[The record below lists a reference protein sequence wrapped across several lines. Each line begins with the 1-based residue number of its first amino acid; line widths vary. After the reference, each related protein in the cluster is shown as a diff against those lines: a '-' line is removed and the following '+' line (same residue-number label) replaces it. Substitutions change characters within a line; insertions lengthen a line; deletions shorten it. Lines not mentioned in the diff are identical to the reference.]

1 MSVKKGGGGGNLLYD
16 RLQSLLRYC
25 TSKWALFIFFFY
37 RPLEMSAYAVLGYNP
52 ISRSLVDTHLQSLE
66 PQSISLRPTELLFL
80 LENLKRS
87 LPKGTIGFV
96 SMHVH
101 VCVL

>member
-1 MSVKKGGGGGNLLYD
+1 
-16 RLQSLLRYC
+16 
-25 TSKWALFIFFFY
+25 
-37 RPLEMSAYAVLGYNP
+37 MSAYAVLGYNP

-66 PQSISLRPTELLFL
+66 SQSISLRTAELLFL

-96 SMHVH
+96 SSMHVH
-101 VCVL
+101 VCIL